1 MCRPGYFFTT
11 SGFSGTCMGAL
22 FASFRRERHVP
33 KSWRWPVESHSDLR
47 NLRASLIDVHDGIV
61 RLLVGGKILHPQR
74 LSEEH
79 LFVKLDKRSMR
90 VDHLCGCARKT
101 PLQCHAARKSRWNRT
116 AESVGYAV
124 VAPAVGVESE
134 VYSNSSL
141 LPAVFNMHKGSHCA
155 RKAIRH
161 PSGRPHWNSP
171 RKPCDGCALVPAYF
185 SHLLEENSFGKH

>member
-1 MCRPGYFFTT
+1 
-11 SGFSGTCMGAL
+11 MGAL

-90 VDHLCGCARKT
+90 VDHLCVGVLGKHRSSATLPGNHDGIGQQNPLAT
-101 PLQCHAARKSRWNRT
+101 PLLRLR
-116 AESVGYAV
+116 
-124 VAPAVGVESE
+124 
-134 VYSNSSL
+134 
-141 LPAVFNMHKGSHCA
+141 
-155 RKAIRH
+155 
-161 PSGRPHWNSP
+161 
-171 RKPCDGCALVPAYF
+171 
-185 SHLLEENSFGKH
+185 